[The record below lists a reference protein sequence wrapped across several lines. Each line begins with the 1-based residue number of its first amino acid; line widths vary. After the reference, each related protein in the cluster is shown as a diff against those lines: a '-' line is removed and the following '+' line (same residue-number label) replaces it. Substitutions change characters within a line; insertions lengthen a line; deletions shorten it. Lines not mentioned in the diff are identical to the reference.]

1 MLPWFSAKEAAV
13 VRIELMIDHRQKRIF
28 KAAYVPIFVAA
39 ARLITQ
45 VEDEDL
51 LETKTGETRGKK
63 TRTLEDEKEDA
74 TPSIGREDKTDKTNS
89 AEPPRKLFL
98 TSARLLFLRHAGR
111 AGQKGRALAPGTC
124 RPDGP
129 TEGAPC

>member
-1 MLPWFSAKEAAV
+1 MSKASLDRSCRKLVWIAV
-13 VRIELMIDHRQKRIF
+13 VRIELMIDHWQKRII

-63 TRTLEDEKEDA
+63 TRTLKDEVKQE
-74 TPSIGREDKTDKTNS
+74 GRRREHSNTKRKTGEFSHVNVL
-89 AEPPRKLFL
+89 PMGVFL
-98 TSARLLFLRHAGR
+98 NCHKSYV
-111 AGQKGRALAPGTC
+111 
-124 RPDGP
+124 
-129 TEGAPC
+129 